1 MKGGPSRLPRDRA
14 GPMLVLA
21 EANLK
26 EAASSL
32 LAAPQR
38 TVLALIGIAIG
49 VGSVVA
55 MISVGVIVKG
65 EALKNFQELGTDI
78 LTIYLE
84 QDDSPRG
91 SSLVTPDDVLG
102 LAAVPAIAEAAPYM
116 VSFGQITLAGR
127 AVEDVSIVGVTATFA
142 GLNKLGVEAGRHI
155 SDLDYRR
162 YFCVIGA
169 ELAAAMRRAG
179 AERIVGETVTVDR
192 TGYTVVGVLRRTPPG
207 MRRFQPDR
215 AVIIPVSTAQRVFDR
230 PEVRTVTARMSA
242 GFHHVAATREVGDY
256 FRRKSADLAVRVES
270 AEELIEQ
277 MSKQTRL
284 FALLLGSV
292 GGISLLV
299 GGIGVMNIMLVSVTE
314 RRLEIGIRRALG
326 ARRADIQSQFLMES
340 VMLSLTGGIV
350 GIGVGIGATWG
361 ICQYSGWELQVSLL
375 AVGLGVGVASVT
387 GMFFGFYPAYQAAR
401 LDPVAALR
409 GT

>member
-1 MKGGPSRLPRDRA
+1 
-14 GPMLVLA
+14 
-21 EANLK
+21 
-26 EAASSL
+26 
-32 LAAPQR
+32 
-38 TVLALIGIAIG
+38 
-49 VGSVVA
+49 
-55 MISVGVIVKG
+55 
-65 EALKNFQELGTDI
+65 
-78 LTIYLE
+78 
-84 QDDSPRG
+84 
-91 SSLVTPDDVLG
+91 
-102 LAAVPAIAEAAPYM
+102 
-116 VSFGQITLAGR
+116 
-127 AVEDVSIVGVTATFA
+127 
-142 GLNKLGVEAGRHI
+142 
-155 SDLDYRR
+155 
-162 YFCVIGA
+162 
-169 ELAAAMRRAG
+169 
-179 AERIVGETVTVDR
+179 
-192 TGYTVVGVLRRTPPG
+192 